1 MEQLGYAQQGV
12 EGGVWQLF
20 AEEGEMKMYRR
31 EEEEGGLVVDP
42 LKAVHQVRGATAHE
56 MAHHFW
62 SPDVRFEWDSK
73 LFFSLVHVLV
83 LLFFFYLVLFL
94 FFCCLLFLLSLRV
107 NETGQG
113 RSKV

>member
-31 EEEEGGLVVDP
+31 ELEEDGLVVDP

-56 MAHHFW
+56 MVHHFW

-73 LFFSLVHVLV
+73 YIQYMPCQLY
-83 LLFFFYLVLFL
+83 LLDKLCCSIADEQTTCNSCCC
-94 FFCCLLFLLSLRV
+94 FCC
-107 NETGQG
+107 
-113 RSKV
+113 

>member
-1 MEQLGYAQQGV
+1 MDKLTMEQLGYAQQGV

-31 EEEEGGLVVDP
+31 ELEEGGLVVDP

-56 MAHHFW
+56 MVHHFW

-73 LFFSLVHVLV
+73 
-83 LLFFFYLVLFL
+83 
-94 FFCCLLFLLSLRV
+94 CCGDLCM
-107 NETGQG
+107 G
-113 RSKV
+113 RSDHQVVFGHPTYRK

>member
-1 MEQLGYAQQGV
+1 MWQIDKLTMEQLGYAQQGV

-73 LFFSLVHVLV
+73 FFSLVHVFCFIFIFLS
-83 LLFFFYLVLFL
+83 YLII
-94 FFCCLLFLLSLRV
+94 FLL
-107 NETGQG
+107 
-113 RSKV
+113 

>member
-73 LFFSLVHVLV
+73 CFSCRSCS
-83 LLFFFYLVLFL
+83 FSAFSSYSSFSYSYN
-94 FFCCLLFLLSLRV
+94 LSV
-107 NETGQG
+107 IFIIITIIA
-113 RSKV
+113 KPTD

>member
-1 MEQLGYAQQGV
+1 MEQLGYAQQDV

-31 EEEEGGLVVDP
+31 ELEEDGLVVDP

-56 MAHHFW
+56 MVHHFW

-73 LFFSLVHVLV
+73 FPLHYGRLTCFMW
-83 LLFFFYLVLFL
+83 FL
-94 FFCCLLFLLSLRV
+94 SSFHKD
-107 NETGQG
+107 NH
-113 RSKV
+113 